1 VFNSLG
7 KLAWAGGIAFCLAF
21 SCQISNAAIVF
32 TNHMHARF
40 DFEVVNGPLAGLVPV
55 GTVLNFA
62 AKGNLTFTLADGP
75 PNATALDFTNVTGTL
90 TGIAPAEFL
99 DFTMTPETQFGGG
112 KLVNIVRDGLGS
124 ITSGK
129 VENLRMLWE
138 MNATP
143 AILGGAPVRLY
154 TKEFLPFNGIVGG
167 TPFLVGNIL
176 AGAADFGVYL
186 DTRSGDN
193 DPLAVIGRN
202 RILEVTAAVPEP
214 NSVGVFTILGLGL
227 VATRWRRRS
236 QKIC

>member
-1 VFNSLG
+1 
-7 KLAWAGGIAFCLAF
+7 
-21 SCQISNAAIVF
+21 
-32 TNHMHARF
+32 
-40 DFEVVNGPLAGLVPV
+40 
-55 GTVLNFA
+55 
-62 AKGNLTFTLADGP
+62 LADGP

-143 AILGGAPVRLY
+143 AILGGEPVRLY